1 MSDIKL
7 ILDHVLSDEKLL
19 NSSAFRERVYKD
31 EPIIRPASQLKALS
45 TPKKIK
51 EMKEIVYSPEAYW
64 KTSAWLFYTQ
74 GKCAEDYE
82 DSYEYNTDFTKY
94 YPCYRDLSLEQLRGY
109 FTWRKK
115 VRNGNIVK
123 APLPFVYIYIYEL
136 INCIGSKTTLECFLK
151 LKNFFDSYTYID
163 DSIKK
168 YSENWLIDFI
178 VYYGLDPELAN
189 DMPDVMHDS
198 ALLSLMHW
206 DKCSD
211 DELFEAISKLSS
223 YQFEKSLYYL
233 SKPDEFKA
241 VLVRSFI
248 GISAFFHEK
257 RKQSFFSKLFG
268 NTVECSYNMFR
279 SAIFYDRQSMRSCE
293 YALNEIHT
301 YTCKNGKW
309 SCQKIYGS
317 RGRSVRLGN
326 LVRAVDSL
334 LREKSDFKHKI
345 SFEDVSKTAVKL
357 IRNVIDE
364 YFEELRRK
372 EARKITIDLSKLSGI
387 RKAADITRE
396 KLLVD
401 ENGETDDIITQTEEN
416 TKSEPITEDCPL
428 DRSEKEFLISLLYNG
443 DYRGISAK
451 YRIMPSILAD
461 SVNEKMFDLFSD
473 NIIDFSEDI
482 PNIIEDYADDLK
494 EMFHKE

>member
-1 MSDIKL
+1 MSDIKV
-7 ILDHVLSDEKLL
+7 ILNQVLSDEKLL
-19 NSSAFRERVYKD
+19 NSIAFKERVYKD

-51 EMKEIVYSPEAYW
+51 EMKEIMYSPEAYW

-74 GKCAEDYE
+74 GKCAEEYE
-82 DSYEYNTDFTKY
+82 DSYEYNEDFTKY

-115 VRNGNIVK
+115 VRSGITEK

-136 INCIGSKTTLECFLK
+136 INCIGSETPLECFYR
-151 LKNFFDSYTYID
+151 LKNFFDSYAYID

-189 DMPDVMHDS
+189 DMPDIMHDR
-198 ALLSLMHW
+198 ALITLMHW
-206 DKCSD
+206 DEHSD
-211 DELFEAISKLSS
+211 DELFDAVSALSS
-223 YQFEKSLYYL
+223 YQLQKSLYYI

-317 RGRSVRLGN
+317 RGRSVCLGN

-443 DYRGISAK
+443 DYCGISAK

-473 NIIDFSEDI
+473 NIIEFSEDF
-482 PNIIEDYADDLK
+482 PHIIEDYINDLK